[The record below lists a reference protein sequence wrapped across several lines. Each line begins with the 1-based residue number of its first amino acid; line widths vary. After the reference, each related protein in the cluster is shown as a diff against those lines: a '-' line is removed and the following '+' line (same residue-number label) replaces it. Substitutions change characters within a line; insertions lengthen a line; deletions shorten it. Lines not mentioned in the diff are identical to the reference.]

1 MRSIL
6 RHARRNFP
14 LLAVTAL
21 LMAGAGCV
29 GAARETAAQL
39 SEDALA
45 PIDVPSEAYG
55 QVPDAVP
62 GPAAFDLR
70 RPDGFG
76 G

>member
-6 RHARRNFP
+6 RHARRNSP

-45 PIDVPSEAYG
+45 PIEIPAEAYG
-55 QVPDAVP
+55 QAPDAASDT
-62 GPAAFDLR
+62 AAFDLR